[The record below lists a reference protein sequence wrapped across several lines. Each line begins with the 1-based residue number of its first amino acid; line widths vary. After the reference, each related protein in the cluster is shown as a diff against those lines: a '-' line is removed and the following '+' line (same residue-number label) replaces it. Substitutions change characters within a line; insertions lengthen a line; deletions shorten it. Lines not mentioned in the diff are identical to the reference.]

1 MKKTLLLF
9 LIIGSVTFASN
20 TDAQN
25 LSRRLTLFE
34 TIYTAH
40 EQSPSSLMDKHS
52 FLGS

>member
-9 LIIGSVTFASN
+9 LIIGGTAFASRM
-20 TDAQN
+20 DAQN

-40 EQSPSSLMDKHS
+40 
-52 FLGS
+52 